1 MMAVDLPWSWSRWEG
16 GNEVASLGNITF
28 ACEDPD
34 RLAGFWAAA
43 LGYVKQEAP
52 PEFMEAWLAAGRDPN
67 GAAAIVDPEGKG
79 PRLFFEKKPKTPT
92 TSIPIH
98 LDLNASDREAEV
110 ERLVGLG
117 AREVETRTRTTG
129 PYTETWTVMKDPEG
143 NGFCVE

>member
-1 MMAVDLPWSWSRWEG
+1 L
-16 GNEVASLGNITF
+16 ASLGNITF

-52 PEFMEAWLAAGRDPN
+52 PEYMEAWLAAGRDPN
-67 GAAAIVDPEGKG
+67 GAAAIVDPEGRG

-117 AREVETRTRTTG
+117 AREVETKTRTTG
-129 PYTETWTVMKDPEG
+129 PYIETWTEMKNPEG

>member
-1 MMAVDLPWSWSRWEG
+1 
-16 GNEVASLGNITF
+16 VASLGNITF

-67 GAAAIVDPEGKG
+67 GAAAIVDPGGKG
-79 PRLFFEKKPKTPT
+79 PRLLFEMKPKTPT

-110 ERLVGLG
+110 KRLVGLG
-117 AREVETRTRTTG
+117 AREVETKTRTTG

-143 NGFCVE
+143 NGFCVQ

>member
-1 MMAVDLPWSWSRWEG
+1 
-16 GNEVASLGNITF
+16 VASLGNITF

-43 LGYVKQEAP
+43 LGYVKQDPP

-79 PRLFFEKKPKTPT
+79 PRLFFEKKAKSPT

-110 ERLVGLG
+110 RRLVGLG

-129 PYTETWTVMKDPEG
+129 PYTDTWTVMKDPEG

>member
-1 MMAVDLPWSWSRWEG
+1 M
-16 GNEVASLGNITF
+16 ASLGNITF

-52 PEFMEAWLAAGRDPN
+52 PEYMEAWLAAGRDPN
-67 GAAAIVDPEGKG
+67 GAAAIVDPEGRG
-79 PRLFFEKKPKTPT
+79 PRLFFEKKPKTST
-92 TSIPIH
+92 SSIPIH

-110 ERLVGLG
+110 ERLIGLG
-117 AREVETRTRTTG
+117 AREVETKTRTTG
-129 PYTETWTVMKDPEG
+129 PYIETWTVMKDPEG

>member
-1 MMAVDLPWSWSRWEG
+1 M
-16 GNEVASLGNITF
+16 ASLGNITF

-52 PEFMEAWLAAGRDPN
+52 PGFMEALLAAGRDPN
-67 GAAAIVDPEGKG
+67 GAAAIVDPEGRG
-79 PRLFFEKKPKTPT
+79 PRLFFEKKPKSPT

-143 NGFCVE
+143 NGFCVQ